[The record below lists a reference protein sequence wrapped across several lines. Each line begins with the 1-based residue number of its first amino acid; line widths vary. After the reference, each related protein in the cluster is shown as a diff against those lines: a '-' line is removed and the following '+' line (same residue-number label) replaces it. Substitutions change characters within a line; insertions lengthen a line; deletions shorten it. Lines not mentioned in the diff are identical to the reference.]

1 MLPFH
6 VTILGS
12 GSATPVPDRH
22 QTSQILRYD
31 NNLFMLDCGEATQR
45 QLLKYKVRWQKLRA
59 IFISHLHGDHF
70 SGLPALL
77 NTMTM
82 HGRKDPLPLFA
93 PPQLADLL
101 TMYFKAGEVTL
112 DFDLQFVPLQMGKAY
127 RLWETDFMTVDT
139 VPMEHRIPCMG
150 FVFREK
156 ITKKKLIKEK
166 TRTLRPKDYQ
176 LLQVGKDLV
185 LEDGTHIPNAELTYP
200 DPDPRSYAFCAD
212 TRYLESII
220 PHIKEADLLYHE
232 ATFLDEKRAK
242 AHLTFH
248 STGKQAAQIAQKANV
263 KKLVLGH
270 FSAGL
275 KDLDALLEEAR
286 TVFPSSEL
294 ALEGRTFEI

>member
-1 MLPFH
+1 MPPFH

-12 GSATPVPDRH
+12 GSATPVLDRH

-31 NNLFMLDCGEATQR
+31 NHLFMLDCGEATQR

-59 IFISHLHGDHF
+59 VFISHLHGDHF
-70 SGLPALL
+70 SGLPTLL

-93 PPQLADLL
+93 PAKLADLL
-101 TMYFKAGEVTL
+101 TMYFKAGQVTL
-112 DFDLQFVPLQMGKAY
+112 GFDLQFVPLRMGEAY
-127 RLWETDFMTVDT
+127 RLWETDFLIVDT
-139 VPMEHRIPCMG
+139 VPMKHRIPCMG

-166 TRTLRPKDYQ
+166 TKNLRPEDYQ
-176 LLQVGKDLV
+176 SLQAGKDLIQ
-185 LEDGTHIPNAELTYP
+185 EDGTRTPNAELTHP
-200 DPDPRSYAFCAD
+200 DPEPRSYAFCSD
-212 TRYLESII
+212 TRYLEAIL
-220 PHIKEADLLYHE
+220 PRVAGVDLLYHE

-248 STGKQAAQIAQKANV
+248 STGKQAAEIAQKAGV
-263 KKLVLGH
+263 KKLLLGH

-275 KDLDALLEEAR
+275 RDLDALLKEAR
-286 TVFPSSEL
+286 EVFPASEL
-294 ALEGRTFEI
+294 AIEGRTFKI